1 MLIPWR
7 NVVNFLISSMVLGLL
22 NQLPVF
28 WQLYLIALLG
38 LLSTGLGILE
48 MWHLIYPRLLI
59 GFVMLVFF
67 TKLKS
72 YEISGLFK
80 NIQLIME
87 FLMAPFLAWHFSYH
101 TFMTFLMLFSVKLLS
116 VLMILLSILSVIR
129 HLVCGNN

>member
-1 MLIPWR
+1 MLIPLEKCGQFSNFQYGFR
-7 NVVNFLISSMVLGLL
+7 PSQSTASLLTVVSDSIARAFINRSGDTWDVTLDIPKAFDRVCDAGLL
-22 NQLPVF
+22 
-28 WQLYLIALLG
+28 Y
-38 LLSTGLGILE
+38 
-48 MWHLIYPRLLI
+48 
-59 GFVMLVFF
+59 
-67 TKLKS
+67 KLKS